1 MIPRGELHLSVRNH
15 QYVSQRPSH
24 SQSAPL
30 LAHVAGLCCCFTAD
44 PSPLF
49 HSVPRIRNPLRFLLM
64 LRDCVAVSQQHAGSK
79 ITLKASFHVI
89 FIAVIAVICN
99 YIFITSY

>member
-1 MIPRGELHLSVRNH
+1 
-15 QYVSQRPSH
+15 
-24 SQSAPL
+24 
-30 LAHVAGLCCCFTAD
+30 
-44 PSPLF
+44 
-49 HSVPRIRNPLRFLLM
+49 M

-89 FIAVIAVICN
+89 FIAVIAVIGN